1 MVEKETNEFRWN
13 NSTPALQPAKSKAQ
27 LMTFCFL
34 LVPSIAWKN
43 DDDDDD
49 DYDNNDLDGDEED
62 GDDGDDDNGSDD
74 GVELEH

>member
-1 MVEKETNEFRWN
+1 MSFGETTQLLLC
-13 NSTPALQPAKSKAQ
+13 SQPKVKLSWWH
-27 LMTFCFL
+27 FVFFL
-34 LVPSIAWKN
+34 CPPSRDKN

-49 DYDNNDLDGDEED
+49 DYDNNDLDGDEAD

>member
-1 MVEKETNEFRWN
+1 MSFGETNQLLLC
-13 NSTPALQPAKSKAQ
+13 SQPKVKLSWWH
-27 LMTFCFL
+27 FVFFL
-34 LVPSIAWKN
+34 CRPLGDKN

>member
-1 MVEKETNEFRWN
+1 MSFGETTQLLLC
-13 NSTPALQPAKSKAQ
+13 SQPKVKLSWWH
-27 LMTFCFL
+27 FVFFL
-34 LVPSIAWKN
+34 CRPLRDKN
-43 DDDDDD
+43 DDDNDDD

>member
-1 MVEKETNEFRWN
+1 MSFGETTQLLLC
-13 NSTPALQPAKSKAQ
+13 SQPKVKLSWWH
-27 LMTFCFL
+27 FVFFL
-34 LVPSIAWKN
+34 CRPLRDKN

>member
-1 MVEKETNEFRWN
+1 MSFGETTQLLIF
-13 NSTPALQPAKSKAQ
+13 SQPKVKLSWWH
-27 LMTFCFL
+27 FVFFL
-34 LVPSIAWKN
+34 CRPSRDKN

>member
-1 MVEKETNEFRWN
+1 MSFGETTQLLLC
-13 NSTPALQPAKSKAQ
+13 SQPKVKLSWWR
-27 LMTFCFL
+27 FVFFL
-34 LVPSIAWKN
+34 CRPSRDKN
-43 DDDDDD
+43 DDDDD